1 MARSGPTPARKQYL
15 QIKAQYPDTIVF
27 FRLGDFYECFDDD
40 AKIAAQVCD
49 IVLTSRP
56 VGRGE
61 RAPLAGVPYHA
72 VDGYVAKLINAGYKV
87 AIVDQVGSTP
97 VKGLVPRQV
106 SRVVTPGTVVEPT
119 LLDEKRNNY
128 LGALVVEGDR
138 AGLAYT
144 DITTGE
150 FATTEL
156 HAKPSI
162 GEPQEGRG
170 SRSAAIWRLVHEEL
184 ERLQVAELL
193 VTEAFKSYLAIN
205 AHITTYENWHFDLD
219 NARRILQDQFDVASL
234 AGFGCEGKPL
244 AIRAAGAILHYLQD
258 TQKSALPQLSTLSTY
273 SSSEYMTLDPATR
286 RNLELARTIR
296 QGAGTTSTQGS
307 LLGVLDET
315 VTAMGGRLLRQW
327 INQPLLDR
335 ARLNARLD
343 LVEHFGQHSLLRAEV
358 RKQLGGI
365 PDLERLIGR
374 LTQNRAGPR
383 DLLGI
388 RRALEAIPSLHT
400 AFEDRVSAGPE
411 GSQAPPA
418 ALSPLLDELDPC
430 EETRSFI
437 AEAIADAAPATIAGG
452 DAIRAGFSEELDG
465 LIFAVQDAKEWIASL
480 EQREQQ
486 LTGIKTLKVGFNKVF
501 GYYIEVTKA
510 NVDAVPE
517 GYVRKQTLVNAE
529 RYITP
534 ELKEYETMILNA
546 EERKAEIE
554 SRLFKEVC
562 QRLAA
567 AATPVLKSARALAR
581 LDVFC
586 ALAEVAVN
594 HRYVRPT
601 LTDDGQLQI
610 QAGRHPVVELTMR
623 QEPFVPNDVQLSG
636 ADGDERLLIITG
648 PNMSGKSTYI
658 RQVALLVLLAQI
670 GSFVPAD
677 AAAVGLVDRIFTRIG
692 AQDEISAGQS
702 TFMVE
707 MVEAAYILNHA
718 TERSLIIL
726 DEIGRGTS
734 TYDGVSIAWSMVEY
748 IHNHPRLGAKTLFAT
763 HYHELAD
770 LARILPK
777 VRNYNVNVAEEGDQV
792 IFLHQIVPGSADKS
806 YGIHVAQLAGM
817 PKPVVHRAQE
827 ILEQLE
833 QNTARTPDRQIHEPA
848 TTGDR
853 ERGQGPG
860 SRKQQVEV
868 LQLPLFQSSSP
879 VEEALKAIDVNAL
892 TPIEALTRLYELQQ
906 MANEQG

>member
-40 AKIAAQVCD
+40 AVVAAQVCD

-56 VGRGE
+56 IGRGE
-61 RAPLAGVPYHA
+61 RVPLAGVPYHA
-72 VDGYVAKLINAGYKV
+72 VDGYVAKLINAGHKV

-138 AGLAYT
+138 AGLAYV

-150 FATTEL
+150 YATTEL
-156 HAKPSI
+156 SAERSLVDT
-162 GEPQEGRG
+162 QNGRQ
-170 SRSAAIWRLVHEEL
+170 AVWRLVHEEL

-193 VTEAFKSYLAIN
+193 VTEAFKSYLAIS
-205 AHITTYENWHFDLD
+205 AHITAYEDWHFDLE
-219 NARRILQDQFDVASL
+219 NARRVLLDQFDVASL

-244 AIRAAGAILHYLQD
+244 ATRAAGAILYYLQD
-258 TQKSALPQLSTLSTY
+258 TQQGALPQLSTLSTY

-296 QGAGTTSTQGS
+296 ATDARNGRTTGTRGS
-307 LLGVLDET
+307 LLGVLDDT

-327 INQPLLDR
+327 INQPLLDKV
-335 ARLNARLD
+335 RLNARLD
-343 LVEHFGQHSLLRAEV
+343 LVEHFTEHGLLRAEV
-358 RKQLGGI
+358 RKLLNGI
-365 PDLERLIGR
+365 PDLERLVGR

-383 DLLGI
+383 DLVGI
-388 RRALEAIPSLHT
+388 RRALEAIPALHA
-400 AFEDRVSAGPE
+400 AFENTTSAGTE
-411 GSQAPPA
+411 DAQAPPSV
-418 ALSPLLDELDPC
+418 LRPLLDELDPC

-437 AEAIADAAPATIAGG
+437 TEAIADDAPATIAGG
-452 DAIRAGFSEELDG
+452 AAIRPGFSDELDG
-465 LIFAVQDAKEWIASL
+465 LMIAVQDAKAWIASL

-486 LTGIKTLKVGFNKVF
+486 LTGVKTLKVGFNKVF

-534 ELKEYETMILNA
+534 ELKEYEAMILNA

-554 SRLFKEVC
+554 SRLFREIC

-567 AATPVLKSARALAR
+567 AARPVQSSARALAR
-581 LDVFC
+581 LDVFS

-594 HRYVRPT
+594 HRYVRPA
-601 LTDDGQLQI
+601 LTDDGELRVK
-610 QAGRHPVVELTMR
+610 AGRHPVVELTMR

-636 ADGDERLLIITG
+636 PKGEERLLIITG

-658 RQVALLVLLAQI
+658 RQVALLVLMAQI

-677 AAAVGLVDRIFTRIG
+677 QATIGLVDRIFTRIG

-748 IHNHPRLGAKTLFAT
+748 TRIGRPGANPAQ
-763 HYHELAD
+763 
-770 LARILPK
+770 
-777 VRNYNVNVAEEGDQV
+777 G
-792 IFLHQIVPGSADKS
+792 
-806 YGIHVAQLAGM
+806 AQL
-817 PKPVVHRAQE
+817 
-827 ILEQLE
+827 
-833 QNTARTPDRQIHEPA
+833 
-848 TTGDR
+848 
-853 ERGQGPG
+853 
-860 SRKQQVEV
+860 
-868 LQLPLFQSSSP
+868 
-879 VEEALKAIDVNAL
+879 
-892 TPIEALTRLYELQQ
+892 
-906 MANEQG
+906 